1 MTKKKPE
8 SLKILG
14 VEIQDFKRIEVASIR
29 PDGLVSEISGRNA
42 NGKSSILDAI
52 ESALGGKRRQPQE
65 PIRRGA
71 ERAYVVVNL
80 GDFLVERV
88 WTAKTDRLVVRSKDG
103 AIFPKGQAKL
113 DDLIGAISFD
123 PLEFLSMPAKR
134 QREMLLGVIGVDLDE
149 IEERRSAI
157 YDERRAVG
165 RDLRAAEQRLADAPE
180 VDAPD
185 EEVSI
190 ENLSRKLSEA
200 LSEGERIRSKK
211 QQSESAY
218 RAAENER
225 ERLAQALEDLR
236 QQMADLEERVEWAG
250 VQVDV
255 TSRAYEEIRDV
266 EPPSVA
272 EIQEQLSEAD
282 EINRRV
288 RQRKQRERLISELE
302 SVQEQHNNLDTSLA
316 AIDAEKNTAL
326 EGAEMPIDGLAI
338 TEDGLTFEGIPL
350 SQASMSQRVRVCTA
364 ISAAL
369 NPKLRIALVRSG
381 NDLDDESLA
390 DFYSYCEEVGL
401 QAWVERINGTRDDA
415 LVIEEG
421 RIVGAEV
428 AQESAA

>member
-1 MTKKKPE
+1 
-8 SLKILG
+8 
-14 VEIQDFKRIEVASIR
+14 
-29 PDGLVSEISGRNA
+29 
-42 NGKSSILDAI
+42 
-52 ESALGGKRRQPQE
+52 
-65 PIRRGA
+65 
-71 ERAYVVVNL
+71 
-80 GDFLVERV
+80 
-88 WTAKTDRLVVRSKDG
+88 
-103 AIFPKGQAKL
+103 
-113 DDLIGAISFD
+113 
-123 PLEFLSMPAKR
+123 
-134 QREMLLGVIGVDLDE
+134 MLLGVIGVDLDE